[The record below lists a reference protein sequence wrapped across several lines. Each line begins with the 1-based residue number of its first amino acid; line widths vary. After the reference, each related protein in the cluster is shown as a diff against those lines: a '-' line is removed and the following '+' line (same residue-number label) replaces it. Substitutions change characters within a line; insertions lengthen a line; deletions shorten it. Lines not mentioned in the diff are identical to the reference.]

1 MDEILS
7 YDDLISYCK
16 IMLGEPV
23 IRVNITDDQA
33 MARIRETISL
43 YRQYHYNA
51 TEKVLLSHK
60 LSSTEIKNKEIIL
73 PQSISGVE
81 EVYTTTLSNIGG
93 WQGINFI
100 SLFEKMRNQ
109 SAGSGL
115 TSFIEFE
122 RNIAETASLLQN
134 KIRWNYTLH
143 RRALKISADWSRFT
157 PGDYIII
164 EAWKVIDPEENPAV
178 FEDAWVREHAMNGM
192 KYQWGLNLTKFSN
205 VTLPGGISLNGD
217 QIRDEAREELG
228 RMREEIV
235 DKWQLPPM
243 ITLG

>member
-1 MDEILS
+1 
-7 YDDLISYCK
+7 
-16 IMLGEPV
+16 
-23 IRVNITDDQA
+23 
-33 MARIRETISL
+33 
-43 YRQYHYNA
+43 
-51 TEKVLLSHK
+51 
-60 LSSTEIKNKEIIL
+60 
-73 PQSISGVE
+73 
-81 EVYTTTLSNIGG
+81 
-93 WQGINFI
+93 
-100 SLFEKMRNQ
+100 MRNQ